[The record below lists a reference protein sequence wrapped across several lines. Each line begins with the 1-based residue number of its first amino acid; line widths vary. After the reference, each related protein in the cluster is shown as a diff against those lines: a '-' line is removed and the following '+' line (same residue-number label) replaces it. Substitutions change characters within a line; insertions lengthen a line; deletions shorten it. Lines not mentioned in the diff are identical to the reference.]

1 MAGRQTMMARA
12 GKPRG
17 TTRSSYLR
25 DLSFDAR
32 RPPAIAHDFGA
43 TQLEGK
49 QDICGHAIDCDPR
62 PSAGHSGENMRRVS
76 FYLVQTGI
84 FVGFATLA
92 LPSCLRAQGDVE
104 KIYKTNC
111 VLCHAA
117 DGSGNSTSGKAL
129 RAKDLA
135 SSEVQKQSDAE
146 LTEVIVKGK
155 GKMPAFE
162 KKLKPDDIKQL
173 VAYVRALP
181 TKRK

>member
-1 MAGRQTMMARA
+1 
-12 GKPRG
+12 
-17 TTRSSYLR
+17 
-25 DLSFDAR
+25 
-32 RPPAIAHDFGA
+32 
-43 TQLEGK
+43 
-49 QDICGHAIDCDPR
+49 
-62 PSAGHSGENMRRVS
+62 MRRVS

-92 LPSCLRAQGDVE
+92 MPSCLRAQGDVE